1 MAQHPLAHEGGG
13 DDLDDGLELDESLLA
28 SDEEVEVDEGD
39 GWMTD
44 DEEVAPKKRAREE
57 PEKEGEGEDDEKA
70 RKKRRRDKDKARR
83 AAKRA
88 AANGDEETADPS
100 TLEPEAV
107 AQLLLAS
114 VRAAMPAATGMEID
128 DVAVASSSILEPVP
142 PSGEGEFA
150 GLVGRLNDALKD
162 APKKP
167 KPGCPR
173 VLILSLSGIRC
184 ADVVRAV
191 RSVPR
196 PGEVA
201 KLFAKHFKLADQI
214 KYLAKTRVSIA
225 VGTPARVAKLL
236 ADGALKM
243 TPQSVV
249 LLDIGHRD
257 SKKRSLLTLPEV
269 RDELWTGFFRDARAA
284 LKPAK
289 FAVF

>member
-1 MAQHPLAHEGGG
+1 MAPHPLAHEGGG
-13 DDLDDGLELDESLLA
+13 DDLDDGLELDESMLA
-28 SDEEVEVDEGD
+28 SDHEGAGEEDVPEGD

-44 DEEVAPKKRAREE
+44 EDE
-57 PEKEGEGEDDEKA
+57 
-70 RKKRRRDKDKARR
+70 
-83 AAKRA
+83 RA
-88 AANGDEETADPS
+88 AANGDEKSEDPATLDAD
-100 TLEPEAV
+100 AV
-107 AQLLLAS
+107 AALLLSS
-114 VRAAMPAATGMEID
+114 VRASMPAATGMEID
-128 DVAVASSSILEPVP
+128 DVAVDASSILQPVAL
-142 PSGEGEFA
+142 SGEGEYA
-150 GLVGRLNDALKD
+150 GLLGRLNDALKD

-184 ADVVRAV
+184 ADIVRAV
-191 RSVPR
+191 RGVPR
-196 PGEVA
+196 NGEVA
-201 KLFAKHFKLADQI
+201 KLFAKHFKLAEQV

-269 RDELWTGFFRDARAA
+269 RDEMWRAFFRDAREA

-289 FAVF
+289 YAVF